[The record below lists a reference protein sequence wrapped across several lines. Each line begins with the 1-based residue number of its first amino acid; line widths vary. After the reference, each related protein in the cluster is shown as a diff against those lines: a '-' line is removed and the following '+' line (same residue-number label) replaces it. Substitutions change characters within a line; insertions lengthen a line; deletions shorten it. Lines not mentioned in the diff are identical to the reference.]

1 MSKSF
6 TYVITDKEGIH
17 ARPAGIVVAE
27 AKKYASQITIENKGK
42 SADLKRIF
50 GVMSLCVKCGE
61 EVKITATGADEEA
74 AAEGL
79 EKAFKENL

>member
-1 MSKSF
+1 MKQF
-6 TYVITDKEGIH
+6 VYVITDKEGIH

-27 AKKYASQITIENKGK
+27 AKKFASTVTITNKGK

-61 EVKITATGADEEA
+61 EVEIKVEGADEEA
-74 AAEGL
+74 AAL
-79 EKAFKENL
+79 AIEKVFKENL

>member
-1 MSKSF
+1 MKEF

-17 ARPAGIVVAE
+17 ARPAGVVVAE
-27 AKKYASQITIENKGK
+27 AKKFACKVTIENKGK

-61 EVKITATGADEEA
+61 EVHIVTEGDDEEA
-74 AAEGL
+74 AAVAL
-79 EKAFKENL
+79 EKVFKENL

>member
-1 MSKSF
+1 MKSF
-6 TYVITDKEGIH
+6 VYVIQDKEGIH

-27 AKKYASQITIENKGK
+27 AKKFASNVTIENKGK

-50 GVMSLCVKCGE
+50 GVMALCVKCGE
-61 EVKITATGADEEA
+61 EVLIKVEGADEEA
-74 AAEGL
+74 CALAV

>member
-1 MSKSF
+1 MKSF

-27 AKKYASQITIENKGK
+27 AKKYASNVAIENKGK
-42 SADLKRIF
+42 KADLKRIF

-61 EVKITATGADEEA
+61 EVVITVDGADEEA
-74 AAEGL
+74 AAAAI
-79 EKAFKENL
+79 EKVFKENL

>member
-1 MSKSF
+1 MKSF

-27 AKKYASQITIENKGK
+27 AKKYASAVTIENKGK
-42 SADLKRIF
+42 KADLKRIF

-61 EVKITATGADEEA
+61 EVVVSAEGADEAA
-74 AAEGL
+74 AAEAI
-79 EKAFKENL
+79 EKVFKENL

>member
-1 MSKSF
+1 MKSF

-27 AKKYASQITIENKGK
+27 AKKYASGVTIENKGK
-42 SADLKRIF
+42 KADLKRIF

-61 EVKITATGADEEA
+61 EVVITVDGADEEA
-74 AAEGL
+74 AAAAI
-79 EKAFKENL
+79 EKIFKENL

>member
-1 MSKSF
+1 MKEF
-6 TYVITDKEGIH
+6 KYVIKDKEGIH

-27 AKKYASQITIENKGK
+27 AKKYASNLTITNKGK

-61 EVKITATGADEEA
+61 EVVIKAEGADEA
-74 AAEGL
+74 AAIEAVAT
-79 EKAFKENL
+79 AFKGNL